1 LGVGRRFRNARPGKS
16 LRKLLFFRFHTPS
29 AHIGS
34 AFNTERHDLFVRL
47 WLTARSH
54 RRSVQHRT
62 ARPFF
67 SAYMLMQRAA
77 KYLFS
82 TGHHNLF
89 VRLWLTARSRRRSVQ
104 PGRLRPIAS
113 LAVGGPLPKPDEA
126 KADLARSKCLP
137 SKHSR
142 SVGWSGTS
150 RRQALR
156 VPGAPEQ
163 TGDPT

>member
-1 LGVGRRFRNARPGKS
+1 MLMQRAAAY
-16 LRKLLFFRFHTPS
+16 LFS
-29 AHIGS
+29 
-34 AFNTERHDLFVRL
+34 TEQHDLFLRLHAHATRCVVPVQHRTARTLCPPLADRTPASLPRSAPNGTTFFSAYVLMQRAAEYLFSTEQHEPFVRL

-54 RRSVQHRT
+54 RRSVQ
-62 ARPFF
+62 
-67 SAYMLMQRAA
+67 
-77 KYLFS
+77 
-82 TGHHNLF
+82 
-89 VRLWLTARSRRRSVQ
+89 
-104 PGRLRPIAS
+104 PGRLRPIAW

-150 RRQALR
+150 RRQASR

>member
-1 LGVGRRFRNARPGKS
+1 MAGQRLTNSPIFFNLG
-16 LRKLLFFRFHTPS
+16 
-29 AHIGS
+29 
-34 AFNTERHDLFVRL
+34 
-47 WLTARSH
+47 
-54 RRSVQHRT
+54 HRT
-62 ARPFF
+62 LTSLPRSGPNSTTFL
-67 SAYMLMQRAA
+67 SAYTLMQRAA
-77 KYLFS
+77 EYLFS
-82 TGHHNLF
+82 TEQHEPF

-104 PGRLRPIAS
+104 PGGLQPIAW

-126 KADLARSKCLP
+126 KADLARSNRPP